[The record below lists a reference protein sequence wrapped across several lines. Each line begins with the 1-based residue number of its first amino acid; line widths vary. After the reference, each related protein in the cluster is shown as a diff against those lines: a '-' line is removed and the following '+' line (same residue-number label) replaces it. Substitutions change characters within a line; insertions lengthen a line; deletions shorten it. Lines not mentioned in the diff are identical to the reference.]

1 MAAVTSTLVALGGV
15 GLSAAQAIKANK
27 DMKQASSA
35 AGIARDQLRQI
46 KETNPF
52 KAVQTPMLGFELAQE
67 QQNQRTA
74 QLAQMV
80 TGLGAEGAIGGI
92 GQLAQAGNEQD
103 LQLAAQANQTQF
115 QRDMAQAE
123 AESGIE
129 ARKAER
135 DWMAGIGDIQMQNAI
150 RAQAQKDRNTAIT
163 GAFSSLGTAALG
175 VDGMVDL
182 YKKSGASDEEIAK
195 AVQSA
200 KLPDT
205 LGNPFAKTNPLDK
218 PLTSSQLRL
227 ASLSNNPFIGLQG
240 NSNYD
245 YLFENPLTYKG
256 NPTNKGL
263 LYSLN

>member
-1 MAAVTSTLVALGGV
+1 MAAVTSTLVALGGI

-27 DMKQASSA
+27 DMRQAARASDLSKQ
-35 AGIARDQLRQI
+35 QLKQI

-103 LQLAAQANQTQF
+103 LQLAAQANQAQYS
-115 QRDMAQAE
+115 RDMAQAQ

-150 RAQAQKDRNTAIT
+150 RAQAQKDRNTAIK

-245 YLFENPLTYKG
+245 YLFENPLTYQG
-256 NPTNKGL
+256 NPANKSL
-263 LYSLN
+263 LYSLK

>member
-27 DMKQASSA
+27 DMRQAARASDLSKQ
-35 AGIARDQLRQI
+35 QLKQI

-123 AESGIE
+123 AQQGIE
-129 ARKAER
+129 SRKADR

-150 RAQAQKDRNTAIT
+150 RAQAQKDRNNAIT

-182 YKKSGASDEEIAK
+182 YKKSGASDEEIAQ

-256 NPTNKGL
+256 NPANKGL